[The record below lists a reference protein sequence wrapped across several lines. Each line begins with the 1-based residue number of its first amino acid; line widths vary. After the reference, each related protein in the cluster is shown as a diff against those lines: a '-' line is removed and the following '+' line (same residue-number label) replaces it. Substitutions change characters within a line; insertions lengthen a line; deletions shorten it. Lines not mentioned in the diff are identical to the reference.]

1 MIQSRRNI
9 LWNLNGSFRGPISSL
24 DVSSLLKSDH
34 IASISNDHLTL
45 SKARQDV
52 LKDVK
57 ENIRTLLYKTFLAV
71 VAGIAVSLPWFGP
84 IHFSWAS
91 VVNCPDEDAL

>member
-1 MIQSRRNI
+1 MI
-9 LWNLNGSFRGPISSL
+9 WNLNGSFRGPISSL

-57 ENIRTLLYKTFLAV
+57 ENIRTLSTFIQNLLGCCCRHCCLLALV
-71 VAGIAVSLPWFGP
+71 WSHPLQLGKRCQLS
-84 IHFSWAS
+84 
-91 VVNCPDEDAL
+91 

>member
-1 MIQSRRNI
+1 MI
-9 LWNLNGSFRGPISSL
+9 WNLNGSFRGPISSL

-34 IASISNDHLTL
+34 IASISNDHLAL

-57 ENIRTLLYKTFLAV
+57 ENIRTLLSLYKTFLAV

-91 VVNCPDEDAL
+91 VVNCPDGDAL